1 MSSSNI
7 KLVLTSVLL
16 SQVITFGA
24 VFAYKGA
31 TGSVFPGFGY
41 TQQELNSIVAGG
53 MRQAEDSR
61 KAQAAEALLQREILA
76 EEKVPNDARVFG
88 DLRARFTLIEFSDL
102 ECPFCKRLH
111 PTLREV
117 VSKSGGAVNWQWR
130 HMPLSFHNPAAA
142 NGAHA
147 AECYAEQKGN
157 RGFWAF
163 LSKWFEDSRMNG
175 GGVADMDEFVSE
187 MGADLNDFQQCMS
200 SGKFKDRIQQQAAQG
215 AKIGATG
222 TPATVVVDNLTGEK
236 EFIAGARNSQ
246 DYVQIM
252 KRMIEKSEEKDA
264 KDAAQ
269 QTPEAAEKAAQNPQ
283 PDAMGQAMGLLIPQS
298 E

>member
-1 MSSSNI
+1 MSASNL
-7 KLVLTSVLL
+7 KLVVASVLI
-16 SQVITFGA
+16 SQVLTFGT

-41 TQQELNSIVAGG
+41 TQKELNEIVAGG
-53 MRQAEDSR
+53 MKQADNSR
-61 KAQAAEALLQREILA
+61 KEQAANALLERESLA
-76 EEKVPNDARVFG
+76 EEKVPNDARIFG
-88 DLRARFTLIEFSDL
+88 DLRARFTLVEFSDL

-117 VSKSGGAVNWQWR
+117 VSKSSGAVNWQWR
-130 HMPLSFHNPAAA
+130 HMPLSFHNPAAS

-163 LSKWFEDSRMNG
+163 LTKWFDDSRMNG
-175 GGVADMDEFVSE
+175 SGVPDMDEFVAD
-187 MGADLNDFQQCMS
+187 MGADVPQFQQCMS
-200 SGKFKDRIQQQAAQG
+200 SGKYKGRIEEQAAMG

-222 TPATVVVDNLTGEK
+222 TPATVVIDNLTGEK

-246 DYVQIM
+246 EYVQIM
-252 KRMIEKSEEKDA
+252 NRMIQTTNEKDA

-269 QTPEAAEKAAQNPQ
+269 QTPEASEKAALNAE
-283 PDAMGQAMGLLIPQS
+283 PDAMGQAMGLLMPDPK
-298 E
+298 